1 MAGAFQQFEQS
12 RKMVSPMRFFKPLFI
27 ASLALVLSAASMAA
41 TIQLAGVKVEDH
53 NVVADSKLQ
62 LNGAGIRSKFFIK
75 IYVGELYTSKKVHT
89 LNELLAAPGPKR
101 LRMTFLREV
110 DSAPLGKLFT
120 RGIEDNVPKENLS
133 KLVPSI
139 IRMGGIFSAIKS
151 FQPGETIVLD
161 WVPES
166 GLNII
171 IKDKLWPETFKEPQF
186 YAAMM
191 AIWMGPNPGD
201 WKLKDAM
208 LDVK

>member
-1 MAGAFQQFEQS
+1 
-12 RKMVSPMRFFKPLFI
+12 MRFFKPLLI

-41 TIQLAGVKVEDH
+41 TIDLAGVKVEDH
-53 NVVADSKLQ
+53 NMVANTNLQ
-62 LNGAGIRSKFFIK
+62 RNGAGIRSKFFFK
-75 IYVGELYTSKKVHT
+75 IYVGELYTSTKVHT
-89 LNELLAAPGPKR
+89 LDELLAAPGPKR

-120 RGIEDNVPKENLS
+120 RGIEDNVPKDNLS

-139 IRMGGIFSAIKS
+139 IRMSSIFSAIKS
-151 FQPGETIVLD
+151 FAPGETIVLD
-161 WVPES
+161 WIPES
-166 GLNII
+166 GLNIT
-171 IKDKLWPETFKEPQF
+171 IKGKLWPVVFKEPQF

-201 WKLKDAM
+201 WKLKNAM